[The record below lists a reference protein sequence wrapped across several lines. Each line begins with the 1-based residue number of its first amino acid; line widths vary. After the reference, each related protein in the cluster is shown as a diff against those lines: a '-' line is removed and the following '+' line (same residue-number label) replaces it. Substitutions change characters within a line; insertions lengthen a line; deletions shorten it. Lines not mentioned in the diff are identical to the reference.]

1 MLQAETLTVASH
13 CRAIDMCITPRVAYK
28 QISFFFRGQT
38 NNAEMETP
46 NLSWEN
52 DADVVALVI
61 HIRSLDRAFSSS
73 NDTFTFF
80 FLLYWRCF
88 MFLST
93 FSFYCRLP
101 VRRKFNF
108 PAHSRSV
115 FFIIKNSCRIM
126 DSVAPITGYST
137 FYSLWIVDS
146 VTSTT
151 KRDKSVTRRQ
161 HNWLVGSCKAVHVLR
176 KQKSLYIYRLI
187 IEEESGLVILFFF
200 TVAINFFKM

>member
-1 MLQAETLTVASH
+1 
-13 CRAIDMCITPRVAYK
+13 
-28 QISFFFRGQT
+28 
-38 NNAEMETP
+38 
-46 NLSWEN
+46 
-52 DADVVALVI
+52 
-61 HIRSLDRAFSSS
+61 
-73 NDTFTFF
+73 
-80 FLLYWRCF
+80 
-88 MFLST
+88 
-93 FSFYCRLP
+93 
-101 VRRKFNF
+101 
-108 PAHSRSV
+108 
-115 FFIIKNSCRIM
+115 M

-200 TVAINFFKM
+200 HGRNKLLQNVNNNRTCRHEPVTQRLSEHGQMFRALQKTMHRKIFRATTREFNNRTEMFDIKSTSMSVRSLSLPHTARPPRLRISRPTSR